1 MKKRLAGIIL
11 ASVMTLSAISGVQ
24 AASEGML
31 WERSMDGALDDSS
44 NTYSDEM
51 EDGSWEDSVD
61 DNGGE
66 KTDSDV
72 DDTENDLSGEDSSN
86 ENLPEDDLP
95 DKDPQDGE
103 ETEISFE
110 EDSDMDEAELEEA
123 DQEAEESVFDDL
135 EEDDLF
141 MDDEGQIA
149 AYAASSIPVDWVDAN
164 YKMRDEYAFTYAFR
178 KGVSELSYIS
188 RKNDDLNTKMH
199 NWFGDAKGY
208 TETYCQ
214 SFYGCAI
221 GNTENTDPIT
231 AIYSNVG
238 EYQGQIVDLRVTVP
252 AWGTV
257 NKKHVGK
264 DKTKITPCVLFYKD
278 RIAFNT
284 VSVGSVRFKF
294 EFLKHNTSQQIYP
307 KGHVTAVDLDSG
319 QGIRTYDE
327 WGVDHI
333 YLRSGYDYLEATTG
347 TTANGTAYRQVRGK
361 ADGENIN
368 TDDVEGWCQLD
379 FNGSF
384 AINWL
389 AQDSWKDGTGAQNAF
404 YLSTGQSVGS
414 YEPNPGPEKRVGD
427 ENASF
432 DSMAR
437 HTFSTN
443 DPPYEI
449 TEGKNFDYV
458 IKQRM
463 LPGTYSSFELKDEL
477 DSCLKYRSAS
487 VVTALGNDVTRFFNI
502 ENKSNVIT
510 FRADTGFLKTDEAY
524 NDVTYY
530 FRIKVQA
537 GSNQEIDAHN
547 HYKKSKEFY
556 SIVNTASRTIISDKM
571 QDTQV
576 TNESWVKGST
586 LLTDG
591 EIVVTKKI
599 KEADITWAHGNP
611 VFRFRVTGKDQK
623 DIPHVYEQY
632 VEFEPGKYTVSGEDA
647 VMSCSFKGIQAGR
660 YTISEL
666 PTLRYQFE
674 SIAANTT
681 NVSISDKTGV
691 AVIDQSQKKAAVTF
705 KNKKTR
711 YDRYSHTDVITN
723 TIPVA

>member
-1 MKKRLAGIIL
+1 M
-11 ASVMTLSAISGVQ
+11 
-24 AASEGML
+24 
-31 WERSMDGALDDSS
+31 
-44 NTYSDEM
+44 
-51 EDGSWEDSVD
+51 
-61 DNGGE
+61 
-66 KTDSDV
+66 
-72 DDTENDLSGEDSSN
+72 
-86 ENLPEDDLP
+86 
-95 DKDPQDGE
+95 
-103 ETEISFE
+103 
-110 EDSDMDEAELEEA
+110 
-123 DQEAEESVFDDL
+123 
-135 EEDDLF
+135 
-141 MDDEGQIA
+141 
-149 AYAASSIPVDWVDAN
+149 
-164 YKMRDEYAFTYAFR
+164 
-178 KGVSELSYIS
+178 
-188 RKNDDLNTKMH
+188 
-199 NWFGDAKGY
+199 
-208 TETYCQ
+208 
-214 SFYGCAI
+214 
-221 GNTENTDPIT
+221 
-231 AIYSNVG
+231 
-238 EYQGQIVDLRVTVP
+238 
-252 AWGTV
+252 
-257 NKKHVGK
+257 
-264 DKTKITPCVLFYKD
+264 
-278 RIAFNT
+278 
-284 VSVGSVRFKF
+284 
-294 EFLKHNTSQQIYP
+294 
-307 KGHVTAVDLDSG
+307 TAVDLDSG

-347 TTANGTAYRQVRGK
+347 TTTNGTAYRQVRGK

-547 HYKKSKEFY
+547 HYKKSTEFY